1 MRLRASMSATEG
13 WLAQRMIQHRRC
25 HLRPCAGLTAALMVW
40 DFPDRGG
47 LPHGDRA
54 MAGIY
59 LWILRHHGLIRNPI
73 MTSFHTARRSD
84 RGQLLVGHRGR
95 EQACARPPAQIPACA
110 LTHGAPASGDDEM
123 PLVRPRALKPVAVT
137 RETPT
142 QGRHRKCVLHCLG
155 SAEWSFPTVRFGYCY
170 LGRRHSER
178 KTPFRVSLRCFS
190 YPVSRL

>member
-1 MRLRASMSATEG
+1 MSPQQISGRFRSQGRPVGWQQIFNVIHADRRTGGDLWTNLR
-13 WLAQRMIQHRRC
+13 RRGKKLNWKGGR
-25 HLRPCAGLTAALMVW
+25 HAG
-40 DFPDRGG
+40 RG
-47 LPHGDRA
+47 H
-54 MAGIY
+54 I
-59 LWILRHHGLIRNPI
+59 
-73 MTSFHTARRSD
+73 
-84 RGQLLVGHRGR
+84 HRGR

-123 PLVRPRALKPVAVT
+123 PLVRPQALKPVAVT

-170 LGRRHSER
+170 PGRRHSER